1 MDMDVDKY
9 TRTCSTCKT
18 SYSIFDIEHVSQCAK
33 LEGTGYEYLEYVF
46 SNIH

>member
-18 SYSIFDIEHVSQCAK
+18 SYSIFDIEHVSRQ
-33 LEGTGYEYLEYVF
+33 GTSILNMCLATFISSVVYR
-46 SNIH
+46 